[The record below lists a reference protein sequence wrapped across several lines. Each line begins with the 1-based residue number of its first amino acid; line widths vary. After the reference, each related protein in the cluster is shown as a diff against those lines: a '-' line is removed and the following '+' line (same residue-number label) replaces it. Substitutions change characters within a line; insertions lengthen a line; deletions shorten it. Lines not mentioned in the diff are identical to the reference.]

1 MAVEP
6 DRLRRALDALGALL
20 DAVGESVE
28 LAIVGGG
35 ALVLT
40 GVHVRATEDVDVVA
54 LRDGDWRPA
63 SSLPAEVIQF
73 VRDVGR
79 ALDLP
84 LKQTGWNADWLN
96 TAVSFLMP
104 DDLPPGFFERTVV
117 HEFGGLIL
125 HVPSRTDLGALKVL
139 AATRSS
145 RGSDRQ
151 KDIQDL
157 VRLAPRGEDLAAA
170 LRWVATRRPAEDF
183 WSVRATSLLDDLAAA
198 GMGEP
203 VEAARSWLFRNGGT
217 S

>member
-6 DRLRRALDALGALL
+6 EHLRRALDALGAML

-35 ALVLT
+35 ALILT
-40 GVHVRATEDVDVVA
+40 GVHVRPTEDVDVVA

-63 SSLPAEVIQF
+63 SSLSADFITF

-79 ALDLP
+79 AFDLP
-84 LKQTGWNADWLN
+84 LKQTGSDVDWLN

-104 DDLPPGFFERTVV
+104 DDLPIGFFERTIV
-117 HEFGGLIL
+117 HEFGGLTL
-125 HVPSRTDLGALKVL
+125 HVPARTDLIALKVL

-145 RGSDRQ
+145 RGNDRQ

-157 VRLAPRGEDLAAA
+157 VRLAPRGEELAAA
-170 LRWVATRRPAEDF
+170 LGWVATRRPADDF
-183 WSVRATSLLDDLAAA
+183 WSARAVSLLDDVGAA
-198 GMGEP
+198 GLGEA
-203 VEAARSWLFRNGGT
+203 VEAARPWLSRNGAG